1 MATTIYHEEDADL
14 NDIQGEV
21 VAILGYG
28 NQGRS
33 QALNAR
39 DSGLEVIVGNI
50 DDAYREEAIADGFSP
65 VPIATAAAEA
75 DSLLLLVPDEVMPE
89 IYQHDVAP
97 HLAAGNL
104 LDFAHGYNIAFGL
117 IVPPAGVDVVM
128 IAPRMIGA
136 GVRDSFLSG
145 DGYPSFVGVHQD
157 ASGRAKQRMLGL
169 AAALGSIRGGCL
181 EMTMNDEAT
190 LDLFTEQA
198 FGPAF
203 GRVLMSAI
211 QTLTDAGYPPEAV
224 LMELYL
230 SGEFAYSFEK
240 MRELGM
246 VDQHK
251 LHSHTSQYGSITRSA
266 NYFDLGPALQE
277 KMQRTLDEIRS
288 GAFAREWSSDR
299 EGKLALIEKARAAQM
314 TLPMTQWEDS
324 ARRAF
329 RIGNAAPK
337 KP

>member
-1 MATTIYHEEDADL
+1 MTTIYHDEDANL
-14 NDIQGEV
+14 GDIEGQV
-21 VAILGYG
+21 VSVLGYG

-39 DSGLEVIVGNI
+39 DSGLEVVVGNLH
-50 DDAYREEAIADGFSP
+50 DSYREQAIADGFAP
-65 VPIATAAAEA
+65 VSIAEAAARA
-75 DSLLLLVPDEVMPE
+75 DLLLLLVPDEVMPE
-89 IYQHDVAP
+89 IYEADVAP
-97 HLAAGNL
+97 NLEPGNL
-104 LDFAHGYNIAFGL
+104 LDFAHGYNIAFDQ
-117 IVPPAGVDVVM
+117 IVPPADIDVVL

-136 GVRDSFLSG
+136 GVRERYVSG
-145 DGYPSFVGVHQD
+145 EGYPSFVAVHQD
-157 ASGRAKQRMLGL
+157 ASGNARKRMLGL
-169 AAALGSIRGGCL
+169 ACALGSTRGGCL

-203 GRVLMSAI
+203 GRVLMTAI

-230 SGEFAYSFEK
+230 SGEFAYSFDK

-246 VDQHK
+246 IEQHK

-266 NYFDLGPALQE
+266 NYFDLGPPLQE
-277 KMQRTLDEIRS
+277 KMKATLEEIRS
-288 GAFAREWSSDR
+288 GAFAKEWSSDR
-299 EGKLALIEKARAAQM
+299 EGKLELIEKARAAQR
-314 TLPMTQWEDS
+314 TLPMTQWEDR
-324 ARRAF
+324 ARQAF

-337 KP
+337 RR